1 MQGQISSLTEAFEK
15 LTQDKNNNFG
25 TFNNSDDRP
34 PRSRTRSDQ
43 NNQDNTDRLCRKC
56 RAPNYYARACNWN
69 EQGNAYVYP
78 EMQCRVCG
86 QNGHS
91 AIQCVKHA
99 NSGNHRNPGATW
111 HAPLG
116 GK

>member
-1 MQGQISSLTEAFEK
+1 MNCK
-15 LTQDKNNNFG
+15 TQDKNKNFG
-25 TFNNSDDRP
+25 TFNNSDDHP

-43 NNQDNTDRLCRKC
+43 NNQDNIDRLCRKC
-56 RAPNYYARACNWN
+56 RAPNYYAQACNWN
-69 EQGNAYVYP
+69 EQGNVYP

-86 QNGHS
+86 QNGQS

-99 NSGNHRNPGATW
+99 NSGIHRNPVATW
-111 HAPLG
+111 HAPSG